1 MLCVRLTL
9 VVQCNHHNQGLLQ
22 VTTEQIH
29 TQDIRPNLLLHTA
42 TTHWHEFNPRS
53 AKIVRVFSHGTHA
66 GVMRMCRQGWLFL
79 SVCLRGGRGAVGPNG
94 RPRVRAGQRDQPFG
108 SRLAKLGNR
117 KSVRDRISRKG
128 AQCVCTTHFCSK
140 IGKKPRLNFRLYT
153 PPMSSASVLTTIIIL
168 LQLY

>member
-1 MLCVRLTL
+1 MYCNKLHGHIVILYLDIGMLCVRLTL

-79 SVCLRGGRGAVGPNG
+79 SVCLRGGRGAVGPIG
-94 RPRVRAGQRDQPFG
+94 RPRVYVWVERS
-108 SRLAKLGNR
+108 SRSARVSELGR
-117 KSVRDRISRKG
+117 TWSGGCQDS
-128 AQCVCTTHFCSK
+128 
-140 IGKKPRLNFRLYT
+140 
-153 PPMSSASVLTTIIIL
+153 
-168 LQLY
+168 